1 MFKNFKTSKHIQHEI
16 EKLNEVQLSI
26 QREKAELKEMENSIR
41 QQLNDLYGVI
51 DDAKEYLSMCGIT
64 EKDLER
70 IMTKNRIHIIK

>member
-1 MFKNFKTSKHIQHEI
+1 MFKNFKTSKRIQHEI
-16 EKLNEVQLSI
+16 EKLNEAQLSI